1 MLLAGLGAA
10 PDFSTVTLVWEQDDR
25 GRGACGNDGRD
36 DDGPSHYRGL
46 IEPDMS

>member
-25 GRGACGNDGRD
+25 GLRCLRQ
-36 DDGPSHYRGL
+36 
-46 IEPDMS
+46 